1 MALRI
6 GTRSSE
12 LAIWQ
17 AKSVQNELIQA
28 GIESVLVEQTSA
40 GDRSLGGN
48 LSTSVGQF
56 IHSIDKI
63 LLTGEIDISVHS
75 SKDVPVEG
83 QTEISS
89 LAYMKRGVTADL
101 IIIKK
106 DPKIP
111 LLEEVLDNES
121 SHDIAEILHYFQRG
135 STIGTV
141 SGRRQSLILN
151 QRPDLIPLSVRGHV
165 ETRLSR
171 LLESRVDGLIL
182 AEVGL
187 QRLRQT
193 SALDSFKGKFSAF
206 RIDEHHWPT
215 APGQGAVSVHCL
227 TERYDELSNIRA
239 ILNHGVTEE
248 DVKAERNILRQLGG
262 GCLYPAGVRVNQGVG
277 NVAISPSSW
286 RKDISEGREFKVK
299 HVDGLVTELDL
310 ELPKN
315 TQHNPI
321 DLNSDRKIISTLNS
335 DRISVVLAQ
344 KGIPMQNLPVVD
356 LQPIVNSW
364 PDEVISKGSKKK
376 DWPYLILTSPFAARC
391 AVEISK
397 IKADYARIQW
407 LAIGEGTARACFRM
421 GHTVA
426 ICGKSRN
433 SRELLDYITKKIPK
447 STQLLL
453 PRSSESSEILL
464 DGLTAEGFEV
474 ISWIGYNNK
483 PKSNI
488 SANINQN
495 DVLLLS
501 SSSSA
506 ISWSEN
512 KLNVPNKIICMGE
525 NAKKTIQS
533 LDWFS
538 GTEVSVLNGP
548 TTDFLVQWWSE
559 NGGVLI
565 DT

>member
-1 MALRI
+1 
-6 GTRSSE
+6 
-12 LAIWQ
+12 
-17 AKSVQNELIQA
+17 
-28 GIESVLVEQTSA
+28 
-40 GDRSLGGN
+40 
-48 LSTSVGQF
+48 
-56 IHSIDKI
+56 
-63 LLTGEIDISVHS
+63 
-75 SKDVPVEG
+75 
-83 QTEISS
+83 
-89 LAYMKRGVTADL
+89 MKRGVTADL
-101 IIIKK
+101 IIVKK

-111 LLEEVLDNES
+111 LLEEVLDDES
-121 SHDIAEILHYFQRG
+121 SHDIAEILNYFERS

-171 LLESRVDGLIL
+171 LLESRVDGLVL

-206 RIDEHHWPT
+206 RIHEHNWPT

-227 TERYDELSNIRA
+227 SERYDELSNIRS
-239 ILNHGVTEE
+239 ILNHKVTEE
-248 DVKAERNILRQLGG
+248 DVEAERNILRQLGG

-286 RKDISEGREFKVK
+286 RKDISEGREFNVK

-321 DLNSDRKIISTLNS
+321 NLNSGRKIISTLNS

-364 PDEVISKGSKKK
+364 PDEVITKGSKKK

-464 DGLTAEGFEV
+464 DGLIAEGFGV
-474 ISWIGYNNK
+474 TSWIGYNNK

-488 SANINQN
+488 SANINQD

-559 NGGVLI
+559 NGGVLN

>member
-56 IHSIDKI
+56 IHSIDKN

-89 LAYMKRGVTADL
+89 LAYMKRGVTSDL
-101 IIIKK
+101 IIVKK

-111 LLEEVLDNES
+111 LLEEVLES
-121 SHDIAEILHYFQRG
+121 KSSQDIAEILQYFQRG

-151 QRPDLIPLSVRGHV
+151 QRPDIIPLSVRGHV

-171 LLESRVDGLIL
+171 LLESRVDGLVL

-193 SALDSFKGKFSAF
+193 SALDPFKGKFSAF
-206 RIDEHHWPT
+206 RINEHHWPT

-227 TERYDELSNIRA
+227 SERYDELSNIRA
-239 ILNHGVTEE
+239 ILNHEVTEE
-248 DVKAERNILRQLGG
+248 DVEAEK
-262 GCLYPAGVRVNQGVG
+262 YPQTTWRRMLVSCRCSCKPRSWKCRTSPLAGEK
-277 NVAISPSSW
+277 IF
-286 RKDISEGREFKVK
+286 SEGREFKVK
-299 HVDGLVTELDL
+299 HVGGLVTELI

-315 TQHNPI
+315 TQHNP
-321 DLNSDRKIISTLNS
+321 LNVTSDRKIISTLNS

-344 KGIPMQNLPVVD
+344 KD
-356 LQPIVNSW
+356 
-364 PDEVISKGSKKK
+364 
-376 DWPYLILTSPFAARC
+376 T
-391 AVEISK
+391 
-397 IKADYARIQW
+397 YA
-407 LAIGEGTARACFRM
+407 
-421 GHTVA
+421 
-426 ICGKSRN
+426 KPSSR
-433 SRELLDYITKKIPK
+433 
-447 STQLLL
+447 
-453 PRSSESSEILL
+453 
-464 DGLTAEGFEV
+464 
-474 ISWIGYNNK
+474 
-483 PKSNI
+483 
-488 SANINQN
+488 
-495 DVLLLS
+495 
-501 SSSSA
+501 
-506 ISWSEN
+506 
-512 KLNVPNKIICMGE
+512 
-525 NAKKTIQS
+525 
-533 LDWFS
+533 
-538 GTEVSVLNGP
+538 
-548 TTDFLVQWWSE
+548 
-559 NGGVLI
+559 
-565 DT
+565 